1 MNRSVLVSRT
11 ALLGLA
17 ICLVCDAPQGLAF
30 ETGTHD
36 AINRSA
42 AAGSPVVDSSLR
54 NNLGLIR
61 GLQEPLV
68 GRLVVDWIGL
78 GGVAEDQLDGSEFF
92 GALTRSARHFHA
104 PRLPWDRSGLDIA
117 LLPRF
122 ESSVRWAQLP
132 DQGLTGRASWKA
144 ARTAFFNAATG
155 TSDSGRQQ
163 AYADAF
169 RIVGQLMHLVAD
181 LAQPSHTRNDSHP
194 LGDDFEKFMAST
206 QSQSLIAGFKTFDPS
221 ILQVPTGDA
230 VAKIPVARIWDT
242 DRYDGSNPPDEA
254 SSATFGLAEFSSANF
269 FSPDTISHT
278 AYADPVLPLPALNL
292 LDLASIEPY
301 LTGENRPYRG
311 KSGAGVRVERMVAEG
326 TFFRFLPP
334 FVHNVVLDDLVFQ
347 TYAAHLLPRAI
358 GYSAGLLDYFFRGR
372 IEIAPPAR
380 FAYGLAAYQPGNA
393 GAFTK
398 LRFKVRNAT
407 PNEATGSGQMIAVAQ
422 YRRALSGA
430 DLIDNPHAEISS
442 QLFFAVSQ
450 PLTAVALT
458 ESFQEFTFDFG
469 QSPIPTNSADL
480 FLTVVYKGR
489 LGLEDDA
496 VMVGGK
502 NLFEPHAVDSINVSD
517 WECLQG
523 TPYHVGDLTAYPPYD
538 PSTQSQ
544 RDVDHDHVQDLFG
557 PAFIPRHFLKL
568 FDLAQAAPLPSEANF
583 DLRLVDQ
590 APAQYGRVILLQ
602 DQASFGAVVFAPD
615 IVFIPSGLVQTN
627 TFDTATLPG
636 VYNDVVLG
644 PAGELVRRVSSP
656 VMYRGLVFQ
665 NAFLLAT
672 PGTFPCIPQTQSL
685 PPDVTQIE
693 GAVPAE

>member
-1 MNRSVLVSRT
+1 
-11 ALLGLA
+11 
-17 ICLVCDAPQGLAF
+17 
-30 ETGTHD
+30 
-36 AINRSA
+36 
-42 AAGSPVVDSSLR
+42 
-54 NNLGLIR
+54 
-61 GLQEPLV
+61 
-68 GRLVVDWIGL
+68 
-78 GGVAEDQLDGSEFF
+78 
-92 GALTRSARHFHA
+92 
-104 PRLPWDRSGLDIA
+104 LPWDRSGLDLE

-122 ESSVRWAQLP
+122 ESSVRWAQLL
-132 DQGLTGRASWKA
+132 DQGFTGRAAWSD
-144 ARTAFFNAATG
+144 ARTAFFEAATG

-163 AYADAF
+163 SYADTF

-181 LAQPSHTRNDSHP
+181 MAQPAHTRNDAHP
-194 LGDDFEKFMAST
+194 LGDDFETFMASE
-206 QSQSLIAGFKTFDPS
+206 QNQNLIKGFKTFDPS

-230 VAKIPVARIWDT
+230 VATVPVARIWDT

-292 LDLASIEPY
+292 LDLASIERY
-301 LTGENRPYRG
+301 TTGENRPYRG
-311 KSGAGVRVERMVAEG
+311 KSGNGVRVERMVAEG
-326 TFFRFLPP
+326 IFFRFLPP

-347 TYAAHLLPRAI
+347 NYAAHLLPRAI

-372 IEIAPPAR
+372 IDIAPPAR

-407 PNEATGSGQMIAVAQ
+407 PNEAAGSGQMFAVAQ
-422 YRRALSGA
+422 YRKALTGA
-430 DLIDNPHAEISS
+430 NLIDDPNGEISS

-458 ESFQEFTFDFG
+458 ESFQEFTFDFA

-502 NLFEPHAVDSINVSD
+502 DLFEPHPVDSINISD

-523 TPYHVGDLTAYPPYD
+523 TPYHVGDLTAYPPYH
-538 PSTQSQ
+538 PPTQSE

-557 PAFIPRHFLKL
+557 PGFIPRHFLKH
-568 FDLAQAAPLPSEANF
+568 FDLAQATPVPSEANF

-590 APAQYGRVILLQ
+590 GPAQYGRVILLQ
-602 DQASFGAVVFAPD
+602 DQSSFGAAVFAPD
-615 IVFIPSGLVQTN
+615 IVFIPTGFVQTN
-627 TFDTATLPG
+627 TFGTATLAG
-636 VYNDVVLG
+636 IRNDVVLG
-644 PAGELVRRVSSP
+644 PGGELVRRVSAP
-656 VMYRGLVFQ
+656 AMYRGLAFQ
-665 NAFLLAT
+665 NAFFLVT
-672 PGTFPCIPQTQSL
+672 PGTVPCIPQTQSL
-685 PPDVTQIE
+685 PPAVTRIE
-693 GAVPAE
+693 GALPAE

>member
-1 MNRSVLVSRT
+1 MLIRESS
-11 ALLGLA
+11 
-17 ICLVCDAPQGLAF
+17 AF
-30 ETGTHD
+30 ETSTHE
-36 AINRSA
+36 ILNEVA
-42 AAGSPVVDSSLR
+42 ANSSSVFGPFLRGQLNLLKGPDEVLLGKAVVK
-54 NNLGLIR
+54 
-61 GLQEPLV
+61 
-68 GRLVVDWIGL
+68 WIGL

-92 GALTRSARHFHA
+92 GAFTRSARHFHA

-132 DQGLTGRASWKA
+132 DQGLTGRASWKD
-144 ARTAFFNAATG
+144 ARTAFFDAATG